1 MVTIEN
7 INKEQLQKTLNGI
20 EQFGTLAINSIANL
34 TGLTEEEVKGIITY
48 LNANNIIIQTK
59 EGISQLIINLR
70 NNKIPTMKK
79 LQLLSESTL
88 FKKQNINESVLAPLV
103 SKYAPKADY
112 DNAAKEA
119 RKAIKEFKLDEMWKE
134 LVELNKGRDKL
145 AKEIHKAMADG
156 ADNAKLNEM
165 HAKDTVVNAL
175 CNVLIMAIPSAAKKE
190 NKTGYKNRDEIKEKL
205 KSAGIMYSTHN
216 SKELEEAGFYK

>member
-1 MVTIEN
+1 MGFSRTE
-7 INKEQLQKTLNGI
+7 TT
-20 EQFGTLAINSIANL
+20 FGS
-34 TGLTEEEVKGIITY
+34 
-48 LNANNIIIQTK
+48 
-59 EGISQLIINLR
+59 
-70 NNKIPTMKK
+70 
-79 LQLLSESTL
+79 L
-88 FKKQNINESVLAPLV
+88 FV
-103 SKYAPKADY
+103 
-112 DNAAKEA
+112 
-119 RKAIKEFKLDEMWKE
+119 F
-134 LVELNKGRDKL
+134 
-145 AKEIHKAMADG
+145 EIRFRGAGFSMSDG